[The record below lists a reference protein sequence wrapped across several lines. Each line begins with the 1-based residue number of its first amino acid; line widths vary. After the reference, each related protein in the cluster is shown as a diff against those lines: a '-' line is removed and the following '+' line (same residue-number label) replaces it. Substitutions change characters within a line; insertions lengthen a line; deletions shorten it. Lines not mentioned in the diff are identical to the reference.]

1 MIGAIGR
8 LLVSVFQYY
17 GEKEGW
23 FLNQIVLYLQFIQ
36 TRALQ
41 DLTPKLI
48 MSTLQQHFQNLHLII
63 QRGRTQASA
72 AATVY
77 ALETYWYL
85 GSYLSRRLSESTYGE
100 RVVQEFADW
109 LQTVEPGIK
118 GYDWR
123 SLYRMRE
130 FFEQWHNMDWTIAGH
145 THVAMLPGQSTE
157 DNFSEKILGSLI
169 PKLPEMPAVLTRISW
184 THHLELLKRC
194 TSPEEK
200 LFYLILSIRERYK
213 VRELIRQIKSSLFE
227 RQMLAKKTLL
237 LPEHPKKDLL
247 ADIFRDIYLV
257 EFLDVREPHSEFE
270 LKKALIANMRR
281 FLLELGRDFI
291 FLEEEMRL
299 KVGMNDYA
307 IDLVFYH
314 RELQCLVAIDLKIE
328 DFKPEHLGK
337 MNFYLELLD
346 RDVRKPHEN
355 PSIGVLLCK
364 SKNDEVVEIAMSR
377 QLSPMLISIYQT
389 KFLDKKLLQRLLHDW
404 SEEWGLQH
412 NVDL

>member
-1 MIGAIGR
+1 
-8 LLVSVFQYY
+8 
-17 GEKEGW
+17 
-23 FLNQIVLYLQFIQ
+23 
-36 TRALQ
+36 
-41 DLTPKLI
+41 
-48 MSTLQQHFQNLHLII
+48 
-63 QRGRTQASA
+63 
-72 AATVY
+72 
-77 ALETYWYL
+77 
-85 GSYLSRRLSESTYGE
+85 
-100 RVVQEFADW
+100 
-109 LQTVEPGIK
+109 
-118 GYDWR
+118 
-123 SLYRMRE
+123 
-130 FFEQWHNMDWTIAGH
+130 
-145 THVAMLPGQSTE
+145 
-157 DNFSEKILGSLI
+157 
-169 PKLPEMPAVLTRISW
+169 
-184 THHLELLKRC
+184 
-194 TSPEEK
+194 
-200 LFYLILSIRERYK
+200 
-213 VRELIRQIKSSLFE
+213 
-227 RQMLAKKTLL
+227 MLAKKTLL

-404 SEEWGLQH
+404 SEEWELQH

>member
-1 MIGAIGR
+1 
-8 LLVSVFQYY
+8 
-17 GEKEGW
+17 
-23 FLNQIVLYLQFIQ
+23 
-36 TRALQ
+36 
-41 DLTPKLI
+41 

-63 QRGRTQASA
+63 QRGRAQASA

-77 ALETYWYL
+77 ALETYWHL
-85 GSYLSRRLSESTYGE
+85 GAYLSHRLSESTYGK

-130 FFEQWHNMDWTIAGH
+130 FFEQWHHMDWTIAGH
-145 THVAMLPGQSTE
+145 THIAMLPTQSTE
-157 DNFSEKILGSLI
+157 GDFSEKILGSAI
-169 PKLPEMPAVLTRISW
+169 PKLPEMPAVLTHISW

-257 EFLDVREPHSEFE
+257 EFLDVREPHSSTNSVA
-270 LKKALIANMRR
+270 KHN
-281 FLLELGRDFI
+281 
-291 FLEEEMRL
+291 RL
-299 KVGMNDYA
+299 SKRLSESLND
-307 IDLVFYH
+307 
-314 RELQCLVAIDLKIE
+314 
-328 DFKPEHLGK
+328 
-337 MNFYLELLD
+337 
-346 RDVRKPHEN
+346 N
-355 PSIGVLLCK
+355 PSNFARAHRLYEACLRLGG
-364 SKNDEVVEIAMSR
+364 EAGYFR
-377 QLSPMLISIYQT
+377 
-389 KFLDKKLLQRLLHDW
+389 KKM
-404 SEEWGLQH
+404 E
-412 NVDL
+412 DLEAVWKEQGE

>member
-1 MIGAIGR
+1 
-8 LLVSVFQYY
+8 
-17 GEKEGW
+17 
-23 FLNQIVLYLQFIQ
+23 
-36 TRALQ
+36 
-41 DLTPKLI
+41 

-77 ALETYWYL
+77 ALETYWHL
-85 GSYLSRRLSESTYGE
+85 GAYLSHRLSESTYGK

-130 FFEQWHNMDWTIAGH
+130 FFEQWHHMDWTIAGH
-145 THVAMLPGQSTE
+145 THIAMLLTQSTE
-157 DNFSEKILGSLI
+157 GDFSEKILGSAI

-200 LFYLILSIRERYK
+200 LFYFILSIRERYK
-213 VRELIRQIKSSLFE
+213 VRELIRQIKSALFE

-307 IDLVFYH
+307 IDLVFFH

-355 PSIGVLLCK
+355 PSIGILLCK

-377 QLSPMLISIYQT
+377 QLSPTLISIYQT

-404 SEEWGLQH
+404 SEEWVLRH
-412 NVDL
+412 NIELS

>member
-1 MIGAIGR
+1 MCNSIFGKGQQAVGT
-8 LLVSVFQYY
+8 
-17 GEKEGW
+17 GKEWGCP
-23 FLNQIVLYLQFIQ
+23 V
-36 TRALQ
+36 A
-41 DLTPKLI
+41 
-48 MSTLQQHFQNLHLII
+48 
-63 QRGRTQASA
+63 
-72 AATVY
+72 Y
-77 ALETYWYL
+77 A
-85 GSYLSRRLSESTYGE
+85 
-100 RVVQEFADW
+100 
-109 LQTVEPGIK
+109 
-118 GYDWR
+118 
-123 SLYRMRE
+123 
-130 FFEQWHNMDWTIAGH
+130 
-145 THVAMLPGQSTE
+145 
-157 DNFSEKILGSLI
+157 
-169 PKLPEMPAVLTRISW
+169 
-184 THHLELLKRC
+184 
-194 TSPEEK
+194 SPEER
-200 LFYLILSIRERYK
+200 LFYLLLSIRERYTK
-213 VRELIRQIKSSLFE
+213 QELIRQIKSSLFE

-281 FLLELGRDFI
+281 FLLEIGRDFI

-377 QLSPMLISIYQT
+377 QLSPMLVSIYQT

-404 SEEWGLQH
+404 SEEWALQH

>member
-1 MIGAIGR
+1 MIGTIGR
-8 LLVSVFQYY
+8 LLVSVFKDY

-23 FLNQIVLYLQFIQ
+23 VLNQIVLYLQFIQ
-36 TRALQ
+36 TRSLQ

-85 GSYLSRRLSESTYGE
+85 GAYFSQQLSEKTYGKK
-100 RVVQEFADW
+100 VVQEFADW
-109 LQTVEPGIK
+109 IQTVEPGIK
-118 GYDWR
+118 GYDRR
-123 SLYRMRE
+123 SLYRMRQ
-130 FFEQWHNMDWTIAGH
+130 FFEQWAAVDWAFYNLDNMASLKTLPRNFESQKIVGPVDPQLPPIPVPVTQVSWSH
-145 THVAMLPGQSTE
+145 HVE
-157 DNFSEKILGSLI
+157 ILRG
-169 PKLPEMPAVLTRISW
+169 AA
-184 THHLELLKRC
+184 
-194 TSPEEK
+194 SPEER
-200 LFYLILSIRERYK
+200 LFYLLLSIRERYTK
-213 VRELIRQIKSSLFE
+213 QELIRQIKSSLFE

-404 SEEWGLQH
+404 SEEWALQH